1 LLTFGAAPE
10 IMDTAGARARLIG
23 ERDVMKD
30 LATEAAIYGVV
41 LVAGL
46 VAAVGEAAEASWDVF
61 VKVCVTVLVMWTA
74 HLYAGVVAHLG
85 DERDSAATFRQRL
98 GHATHDALVHS
109 RGMLIASILPLAVL
123 LLGHFG
129 VLTDEQAVWA
139 ALWLCVGLLGVLGY
153 AKIAAWARNRWLC
166 LASGAVSAALG
177 VVLIL
182 LKLSVH

>member
-1 LLTFGAAPE
+1 
-10 IMDTAGARARLIG
+10 MRN
-23 ERDVMKD
+23 

-61 VKVCVTVLVMWTA
+61 AKVLVTVLVMWAA

-85 DERDSAATFRQRL
+85 DETDEPLTFRQRL
-98 GHATHDALVHS
+98 VRATHEALLHS
-109 RGMLIASILPLAVL
+109 RGMLIASILPLLVL

-129 VLTDEQAVWA
+129 VLDDEQAVWG
-139 ALWLCVGLLGVLGY
+139 ALWVSVGLLAVLGY
-153 AKIAAWARNRWLC
+153 AKVAAWSSNRWLC
-166 LASGAVSAALG
+166 LVSAGAASALG
-177 VVLIL
+177 VVLVL